1 MATSPSPTRALFLG
15 RFQPFHNGHEAVI
28 RKIAAD
34 VDELIIAVGSAQY
47 SHTLRD
53 PFTAGERI
61 MMITQTLKDLPITLY
76 VLPVEDIEQNALY
89 VAHIKR
95 LTPPFDLVYSNNPLV
110 IRLFE
115 EAGVPVRRMPP
126 VNRERFWGTKI
137 RELMLAGD
145 DRWRQYVPKAVARVI
160 DEIDGIGRL
169 RQITQADHAAQLQAR
184 TPPWEEVH
192 HNKRTGL

>member
-1 MATSPSPTRALFLG
+1 MASSMRALFLG
-15 RFQPFHNGHEAVI
+15 RFQPFHNGHDAVI
-28 RKIAAD
+28 RKIAPE

-61 MMITQTLKDLPITLY
+61 MMITQALHDLPLTKY

-95 LTPPFDLVYSNNPLV
+95 LTPPFDFVYSNNPLV

-126 VNRERFWGTKI
+126 VDREHLWGTKI
-137 RELMLAGD
+137 RELMLSGTEE
-145 DRWRQYVPKAVARVI
+145 WRQYVPKAVARVI
-160 DEIDGIGRL
+160 DEIDGIHRL
-169 RQITQADHAAQLQAR
+169 RQITQADHYVESW
-184 TPPWEEVH
+184 PWEE
-192 HNKRTGL
+192 RS